1 MTNVFT
7 DHKSLDV
14 FRPTVANIDLD
25 ALASNFHLSKAF
37 VGPDMEYMAV
47 VKANAYGHGAIA
59 CAQRLET
66 EGADWFAVA
75 SVEEGLEL
83 RLAGIQRPIL
93 IFGGVWNG
101 QNVLIDH
108 SLTPAVFTI
117 GQAAALN
124 QAASARDT
132 NIDIH
137 LKFDTGMGRVG
148 FRVEDASEVASK
160 IKNFKNLNVTGMMT
174 HFAVADDLSQNDF
187 TDRQISHFHDVVTLF
202 RSSGFDPKYV
212 DLANSPGAV
221 AHPASRSNLVRLG
234 GILYGL
240 GGDVLPVGIEK
251 PDLTPVMSV
260 ETKIMQIK
268 NVPRGETIGYSRT
281 FTTERD
287 SVIAT
292 IPIGYHDSF
301 RRGLSNIGTVIVND
315 QLAPV
320 VGRVSMD
327 WTTIDVTD
335 VANVQIGDRVTIIGS
350 QGSQK
355 IKAEDLAHKLGTIS
369 YEITCGISQRVP
381 RIYSKE
387 NL

>member
-25 ALASNFHLSKAF
+25 ALASNFHSSKAF
-37 VGPDMEYMAV
+37 IGPDLEYMAV
-47 VKANAYGHGAIA
+47 VKANAYGHGAA
-59 CAQRLET
+59 PCAKRLET

-83 RLAGIQRPIL
+83 RLAGIQKPIL
-93 IFGGVWNG
+93 ILGGIWNG
-101 QNVLIDH
+101 QNALIDH

-117 GQAAALN
+117 SQAAALN

-148 FRVEDASEVASK
+148 FRVENASEVASE

-202 RSSGFDPKYV
+202 RSAGFDLKYV

-240 GGDVLPVGIEK
+240 GGDVLPAGIEK

-260 ETKIMQIK
+260 DTKIMQIK
-268 NVPRGETIGYSRT
+268 DVPRGETIGYSRT
-281 FTTERD
+281 FTTERV

-292 IPIGYHDSF
+292 IPIGYHDGF
-301 RRGLSNIGTVIVND
+301 CRGLSNIGTVIVDD

-335 VANVQIGDRVTIIGS
+335 IANVQVGDRVTIIGS
-350 QGSQK
+350 QGSQE

>member
-7 DHKSLDV
+7 DHKRLDV

-25 ALASNFHLSKAF
+25 ALASNFHSSKAF
-37 VGPDMEYMAV
+37 IGPDLEYMAV

-83 RLAGIQRPIL
+83 RLAGIQKPIL
-93 IFGGVWNG
+93 ILGGVWNG
-101 QNVLIDH
+101 QNALIDH

-117 GQAAALN
+117 SQAAALN

-148 FRVEDASEVASK
+148 FRVEDASEVASEL
-160 IKNFKNLNVTGMMT
+160 KNFKNLNVTGMMT

-240 GGDVLPVGIEK
+240 GGDVLPAGIKK

-268 NVPRGETIGYSRT
+268 DVPRGETIGYSRT
-281 FTTERD
+281 FTTDRD

-292 IPIGYHDSF
+292 IPIGYHDGF
-301 RRGLSNIGTVIVND
+301 CRGLSNIGTVIVDD

-327 WTTIDVTD
+327 WTTIDITD
-335 VANVQIGDRVTIIGS
+335 IANVQVGDRVTIIGS

-355 IKAEDLAHKLGTIS
+355 IKAEGLAHKFGTIS